1 MNRDYFEILTM
12 LAGGNANRMYDLF
25 LMYKGYTKK
34 DYESF
39 KRAVHSVLL
48 YGLIEKVDNHY
59 PLFFGDTRVK
69 LTKKG
74 FDALDFYEIKFYKG
88 TSEAKFID
96 SEFLGI

>member
-39 KRAVHSVLL
+39 KKAVHSVLL
-48 YGLIEKVDNHY
+48 YGLIEN
-59 PLFFGDTRVK
+59 R
-69 LTKKG
+69 KKTPVLSAWG
-74 FDALDFYEIKFYKG
+74 EPPKG
-88 TSEAKFID
+88 GKSPQT
-96 SEFLGI
+96 

>member
-1 MNRDYFEILTM
+1 M
-12 LAGGNANRMYDLF
+12 GKF
-25 LMYKGYTKK
+25 L
-34 DYESF
+34 
-39 KRAVHSVLL
+39 VQ
-48 YGLIEKVDNHY
+48 
-59 PLFFGDTRVK
+59 FFGDTRVK